1 MNYRPLYN
9 LRVEHDYFDR
19 GVCRAL
25 RCQISPTESALW
37 HRRGLLFRQL
47 GENKWT
53 ILYDSEGAGV
63 DTSSDVLTLEMEMT
77 DPAFVLYTQW
87 EGFRPTSAYG
97 LELPVQEEMQE
108 AVRIIREVA
117 PKRKIGSG
125 FCRIGIRMTE
135 ALWQAAQEGS
145 PQGCTLCFHA
155 PQRRWEYL
163 VVPRDGDTSLP
174 ERFVLE
180 EVAGK
185 LHFSPFRPV
194 RIYGQ
199 DMLRTV
205 SEEAVPMRERYAVR
219 LKLVS
224 PAGNTGRKQTLL
236 RHIDSPEP
244 GRFLDV
250 DAGLLR
256 QVCIL

>member
-1 MNYRPLYN
+1 MNYRPLYS

-25 RCQISPTESALW
+25 RCRISPTESALW
-37 HRRGLLFRQL
+37 HRRGLLLRRL
-47 GENKWT
+47 GENEWT
-53 ILYDSEGAGV
+53 ILYDSEGAGM
-63 DTSSDVLTLEMEMT
+63 DTSSDVLVLEMEMA

-87 EGFRPTSAYG
+87 EGFRPASAYG
-97 LELPVQEEMQE
+97 LALPVQEEMQE

-117 PKRKIGSG
+117 PKRKTGSG
-125 FCRIGIRMTE
+125 FCRIEIRMTE
-135 ALWQAAQEGS
+135 ALWQAAQEES
-145 PQGCTLCFHA
+145 PQGCTLRFHA

-163 VVPRDGDTSLP
+163 VVPRGGDTLVP

-185 LHFSPFRPV
+185 LHFSPFEPV
-194 RIYGQ
+194 RIYGK

-205 SEEAVPMRERYAVR
+205 SEEAVPMRERYDVR

-236 RHIDSPEP
+236 RHIDPPEP
-244 GRFLDV
+244 GRFMDV
-250 DAGLLR
+250 EAGLLR
-256 QVCIL
+256 QMCSL